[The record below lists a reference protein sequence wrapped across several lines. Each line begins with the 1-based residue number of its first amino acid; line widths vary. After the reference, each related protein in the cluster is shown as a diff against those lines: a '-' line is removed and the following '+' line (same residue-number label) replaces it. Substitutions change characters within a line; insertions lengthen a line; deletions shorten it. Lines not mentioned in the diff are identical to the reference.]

1 MARFLFTVWPFPG
14 HVHPAIAVALGLR
27 ERGHE
32 SAFYTGGSAR
42 TLVESEG
49 FQCFPFVKVDEE
61 RINALLQIGMSRFNS
76 AWDALLHVR
85 KIKNGLQDWL
95 LGTVPHQL
103 EDLSVAQAK
112 CRPDVL
118 VCETAFWAPIL
129 VLQETGGVPVA
140 VLSTLAACVLPGPDV
155 PAWGRGRPRPRNW
168 RMRLRTKM
176 ERKLVYWFSADF
188 RGAVNAL
195 RRQHGLAPLSISVT
209 ELAGQMPLYLVPSTP
224 EFDYQRR
231 DLPPSVHYVGPC
243 LWDKPRSEPPPS
255 WLDQLP
261 ADRPVIHVT
270 EGTIHVHEPF
280 LLRAAA
286 RGLANRPME
295 VVMTTGRHRDPRE
308 PNLGTL
314 APNIRVEHFVPHS
327 DLFHRTAAA
336 VTTGGAGTLVS
347 ALQAGVPLV
356 VVPTEWDKPEN
367 AQRVVEA
374 GAGIRLEPR
383 QCTPERLR
391 AAVERVLSEP
401 SFRSNAR
408 RLADAFA
415 RYGGPLRAAELLEG
429 LAARRA
435 ASAPAARW
443 N

>member
-1 MARFLFTVWPFPG
+1 MARFLFTIWPFPG
-14 HVHPAIAVALGLR
+14 HINPAIAVALGLR

-32 SAFYTGGSAR
+32 SAFYTGDSAR
-42 TLVESEG
+42 PLVESEG
-49 FQCFPFVKVDEE
+49 FQCFPFVNVDEE
-61 RINALLQIGMSRFNS
+61 RIHDLLHNGMSQIS
-76 AWDALLHVR
+76 STWDALKHAR
-85 KIKNGLQDWL
+85 EIKAGLREWL

-103 EDLSVAQAK
+103 EDLRAAQAE

-129 VLQETGGVPVA
+129 VLSETGGVPVA
-140 VLSTLAACVLPGPDV
+140 VLSTLAACLLPGPDV
-155 PAWGRGRPRPRNW
+155 PAWGQGRPRPRNSY
-168 RMRLRTKM
+168 RRFLATL
-176 ERKLVYWFSADF
+176 ERKLVHLLSLDF
-188 RGAVNAL
+188 RKAANAL
-195 RRQHGLAPLSISVT
+195 RRQHGLPPVSISVT
-209 ELAGQMPLYLVPSTP
+209 ELAGRMPLYLVPSTP

-243 LWDKPRSEPPPS
+243 LWDKPRDEPPPS

-261 ADRPVIHVT
+261 ADRPVVHVT
-270 EGTIHVHEPF
+270 EGTIHVQEPF

-286 RGLANRPME
+286 TALAHRPME
-295 VVMTTGRHRDPRE
+295 VVMTTGRHRDPSE
-308 PNLGTL
+308 LNLGSL
-314 APNIRVEHFVPHS
+314 APNIRVERFVPHS
-327 DLFHRTAAA
+327 ELFRRTAVV
-336 VTTGGAGTLVS
+336 VTMGGAGTLLA
-347 ALQAGVPLV
+347 ALRAGVPLV

-374 GAGIRLEPR
+374 GAGLRLEPR

-391 AAVERVLSEP
+391 GAVERVLRDP

-408 RLADAFA
+408 RLSDAFA

-435 ASAPAARW
+435 ASGPAHW